1 MIGCLLYIII
11 ISFLLLNF
19 MYILHIHLNL
29 HVQYV
34 VLTIYILLDITGYI
48 VSALKKII
56 TAKNYDL
63 IRIYFLIT
71 QWIRIQRNSGL
82 VVVLLAVPNN
92 IK

>member
-1 MIGCLLYIII
+1 
-11 ISFLLLNF
+11 

-63 IRIYFLIT
+63 IRIYF
-71 QWIRIQRNSGL
+71 
-82 VVVLLAVPNN
+82 
-92 IK
+92 